1 MNTIFDKIINKE
13 IPADIVYETDNVLAF
28 KDLNPVAPVHI
39 LIIPKQRISTI
50 NEIDESDSKI
60 LSELFLTVKIIAKKM
75 NIDKNGYRVV
85 INCNDDGGQTVYHL
99 HLHLIAGRK
108 LNWPPG

>member
-1 MNTIFDKIINKE
+1 MDTIFDKIINKE

-28 KDLNPVAPVHI
+28 KDVNPVSPMHI
-39 LIIPKQRISTI
+39 LIITKERISTI